1 MIKLSQAVIVE
12 GRYDKTTLEN
22 IIDAL
27 IIPTDGFRI
36 FKDKEKCALIRSV
49 AQKNGIII
57 MTDSDSAGAM
67 IRAHIKRITDNKN
80 ITHVYIPQ
88 IIGKEKRK
96 DKPSKEGTLGVEGM
110 SAEII
115 TEALKKSGITG
126 EKTDKLSKKI
136 TKNDMFRFG
145 LSGSPYAAE
154 KRHSLLRFLELPDNL
169 SPNAMLDIINTFF
182 SYEEFERKIDLWLQ
196 DTDKR

>member
-49 AQKNGIII
+49 AEKSGIII

-110 SAEII
+110 SVEII

-126 EKTDKLSKKI
+126 EKIDKKSKKI

-145 LSGSPYAAE
+145 LSGSCDAAE
-154 KRHSLLRFLELPDNL
+154 KRRNLLKFLELPDNL

>member
-126 EKTDKLSKKI
+126 EKTDKASKKI

-145 LSGSPYAAE
+145 LSGSPDAAK
-154 KRHSLLRFLELPDNL
+154 KRQSLLKFLELPDNL

>member
-1 MIKLSQAVIVE
+1 MIKLNQAVIVE

-22 IIDAL
+22 IIEAL

-96 DKPSKEGTLGVEGM
+96 DKPSKEGTLGV
-110 SAEII
+110 
-115 TEALKKSGITG
+115 
-126 EKTDKLSKKI
+126 
-136 TKNDMFRFG
+136 
-145 LSGSPYAAE
+145 
-154 KRHSLLRFLELPDNL
+154 
-169 SPNAMLDIINTFF
+169 
-182 SYEEFERKIDLWLQ
+182 
-196 DTDKR
+196 

>member
-49 AQKNGIII
+49 AEKSGIII

-110 SAEII
+110 SVEII

-126 EKTDKLSKKI
+126 EKTNKKSKKI

-145 LSGSPYAAE
+145 LSGSYDAAE
-154 KRHSLLRFLELPDNL
+154 KRKSLLKFLELPDNL